1 MERERLIKIVEELK
15 LRLGIKLG
23 VNPDTK
29 EEGVKIEE
37 APSTYDIEFIENNR
51 EQIIDILKNEY
62 GEIEITVKLEKND
75 YKKLSEEAKKNI
87 LTVEDYVKKIIF
99 DKIR

>member
-29 EEGVKIEE
+29 EEGIKIE
-37 APSTYDIEFIENNR
+37 AVPSTYDIEFIENNR